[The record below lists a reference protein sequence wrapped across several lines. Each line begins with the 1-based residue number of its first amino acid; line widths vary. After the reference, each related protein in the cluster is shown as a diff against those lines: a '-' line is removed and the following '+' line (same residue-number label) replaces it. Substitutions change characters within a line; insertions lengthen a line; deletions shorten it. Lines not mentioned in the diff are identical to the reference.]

1 MERSRSRK
9 QRFRAVRVPPGRF
22 FQGIMFGPQ
31 LPGKFNRGRFFDRA
45 MLAQRE
51 IVPIVTGYD
60 SRTRSW
66 KEFDVPFEAVGDTY
80 RKPLVLVVSAALG
93 SAPENFCM
101 DLKYTRR
108 AAVVGV
114 TRTSGYSGSM
124 AFIHL
129 RRRDA
134 ILHGRSLCLC

>member
-1 MERSRSRK
+1 ML
-9 QRFRAVRVPPGRF
+9 
-22 FQGIMFGPQ
+22 GPQ
-31 LPGKFNRGRFFDRA
+31 LPSKFNRGRFFDRT

-114 TRTSGYSGSM
+114 TRTSGYSGSV

-129 RRRDA
+129 PGGATLFFTGARCVDVDPKRASRA
-134 ILHGRSLCLC
+134 VMN